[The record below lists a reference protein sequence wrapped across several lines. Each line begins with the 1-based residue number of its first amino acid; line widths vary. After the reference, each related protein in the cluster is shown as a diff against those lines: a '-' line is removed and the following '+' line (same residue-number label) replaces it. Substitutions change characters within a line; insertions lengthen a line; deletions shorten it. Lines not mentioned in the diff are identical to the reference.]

1 MFFFGAVGDTRTPNG
16 KLNVDKKIN
25 FIERS
30 EIFNL
35 IVAPERCKVQ
45 NDISSIR
52 SPINNMRF
60 AMNCMYGLNLPYLKN
75 KHFISFYEISK
86 SYGKV
91 IELK

>member
-35 IVAPERCKVQ
+35 IVAPERCKEQ
-45 NDISSIR
+45 NDILNMYITSYFNLYLCLVDSILR
-52 SPINNMRF
+52 
-60 AMNCMYGLNLPYLKN
+60 
-75 KHFISFYEISK
+75 
-86 SYGKV
+86 
-91 IELK
+91 